1 MKKKKSLYTDLIV
14 EINNQEEMN
23 HIILKEKN
31 ITVTETK
38 KKDKKYTTIF
48 YKNLEDLKEYQKV
61 KEILIGELEKYLPNL
76 ANEVILVVGLGN
88 KKSTPDSLGPEVVNH
103 ILVTRHLFLIGEV
116 EKGYSNVAA
125 FTPNVMAN
133 TGMSST
139 KMIECIV
146 KEIKATKV
154 IVIDALKTNT
164 IERLV
169 KTIQISN
176 EGITPGSG
184 IGSNREEISKSKMN
198 IDVIAIGVPTVMNL
212 NRIKE
217 NKEDYMI
224 TPTNI
229 DFVIEQLSYLLGD
242 ALNKTLHQNDIRQ
255 KNNLK

>member
-38 KKDKKYTTIF
+38 KKDKKYTTIS

-61 KEILIGELEKYLPNL
+61 KEILIRELEKYLPNL
-76 ANEVILVVGLGN
+76 AKEVVLVVGLGN
-88 KKSTPDSLGPEVVNH
+88 RKSTPDSLGPEV
-103 ILVTRHLFLIGEV
+103 TRHLFLLGEV

-125 FTPNVMAN
+125 FSPNVMAN

-139 KMIECIV
+139 KIIECLV
-146 KEIKATKV
+146 REIKATKV

-176 EGITPGSG
+176 AGITPGSG

-212 NRIKE
+212 NMIQE

-229 DFVIEQLSYLLGD
+229 DFAIEQLSYLLGD

>member
-1 MKKKKSLYTDLIV
+1 MKKRKSLYTDLII
-14 EINNQEEMN
+14 EINNQEKMN
-23 HIILKEKN
+23 HTILKEKN

-48 YKNLEDLKEYQKV
+48 FKNLEDLKEYQRV
-61 KEILIGELEKYLPNL
+61 KEVLIEELQKYLSNL
-76 ANEVILVVGLGN
+76 DKEVILVVGLGN

-103 ILVTRHLFLIGEV
+103 IVVTRHLFLLGSV
-116 EKGYSNVAA
+116 EKGYRNVSA

-139 KMIECIV
+139 KMIECLV
-146 KEIKATKV
+146 REIKATKV

-164 IERLV
+164 TKRLV

-184 IGSNREEISKSKMN
+184 VSSNRDEINQKKMN
-198 IDVIAIGVPTVMNL
+198 TEVIAIGVPTVMNL
-212 NRIKE
+212 NSIQE
-217 NKEDYMI
+217 NNEDYMI

-242 ALNKTLHQNDIRQ
+242 AINKTLHQNDIRQ
-255 KNNLK
+255 KNNQV